1 LTVRVRFHREARTT
15 PEAVDGLKVPYAPA
29 KRKSPK
35 WRWWLILAVVL
46 SPALYLVFTALRSL
60 LILSANGTVMLEQYE
75 VRATGTGQL
84 VELAAVQGTLV
95 SRGQILARIRDASL
109 EAAIAS
115 GRTQRREPRK
125 VDRRTEAGLREEL
138 ELHQRVL
145 SAAQERVAVVKELIE
160 SRAATSGE
168 LREAQIAADEAAVA
182 VLRLQRQLAG
192 QPVDEVLPTSDLQRL
207 LAAREQ
213 LTIRAPVS
221 GRVLELHAGRGEF
234 VTAGTPLLQVAV
246 EHDPRVLAY
255 IAPELSSKVKVG
267 TRATITFPDKS
278 KVQAVVADRSMLT
291 RRLPADLVNQF
302 GARPLTIVLN
312 LQTDAPWPE
321 SHQIH
326 GLPVTVR
333 FHYAWEPQLKYA
345 TAAR

>member
-1 LTVRVRFHREARTT
+1 MRVRFHREARTT

-46 SPALYLVFTALRSL
+46 SPALYLVFTALRSV

-75 VRATGTGQL
+75 IRATGTGQL
-84 VELAAVQGTLV
+84 VELATVQGALV
-95 SRGQILARIRDASL
+95 SKGQVLARIRDASL
-109 EAAIAS
+109 EAAIAA
-115 GRTQRREPRK
+115 GRTQRREPRTM
-125 VDRRTEAGLREEL
+125 DRRTEAGLRAEL
-138 ELHQRVL
+138 DVHQRVL
-145 SAAQERVAVVKELIE
+145 SAAEERVAVVKELVE
-160 SRAATSGE
+160 NRAATSGE
-168 LREAQIAADEAAVA
+168 LREAQMAADEASVA

-192 QPVDEVLPTSDLQRL
+192 QPVDETPPDKDLQRL
-207 LAAREQ
+207 QATREQ
-213 LTIRAPVS
+213 LIIRAPVS
-221 GRVLELHAGRGEF
+221 GRVLEVLAGRGEF
-234 VTAGTPLLQVAV
+234 VTAGTPLLQVAADN
-246 EHDPRVLAY
+246 DPSVLAY
-255 IAPELSSKVKVG
+255 VDPEVSSKVKVG
-267 TRATITFPDKS
+267 TRATITFPDRS

-302 GARPLTIVLN
+302 GARPITVVLD
-312 LQTDAPWPE
+312 LQTHAPWSE

-333 FHYAWEPQLKYA
+333 FHYDWEPQLKHA